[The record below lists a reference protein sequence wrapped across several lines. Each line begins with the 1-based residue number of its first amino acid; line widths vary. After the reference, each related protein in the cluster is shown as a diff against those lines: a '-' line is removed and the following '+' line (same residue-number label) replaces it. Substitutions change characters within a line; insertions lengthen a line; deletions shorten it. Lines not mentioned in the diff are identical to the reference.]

1 MQVKYQQLIQLTVT
15 VDESGSLNKTIRVDI
30 MFGASSTRYNL
41 LFLKK
46 YPIRYE
52 LDLLIAA
59 CSHKLSTTKKVWR
72 TKYCSALSSNGFTY
86 YKTGTWISLTPF
98 TSSDMSGSTPSSSIT
113 KTTVSAAFLAEV

>member
-59 CSHKLSTTKKVWR
+59 CSHKLSKKKKFGGLSTAVQ
-72 TKYCSALSSNGFTY
+72 LSSNDFTY
-86 YKTGTWISLTPF
+86 YKTDLTLLQNRYLA
-98 TSSDMSGSTPSSSIT
+98 IT
-113 KTTVSAAFLAEV
+113 NTFQKL